1 MKSQSAKSP
10 ERLSF
15 SRAAAVSAASMLVT
29 WVMTALSFLVTPYD
43 AEVFRHVIGPTV
55 VIATVVPVSVAFPVA
70 LILQRGRLK
79 LERALKELEEVH
91 AELRTRSR
99 VDALTGLL
107 NREAFLCAVETS
119 RSDAPD
125 GAMLMLDVDHFKS
138 INDTFGHQ
146 CGDEALKLIAQA
158 VSDSVGQ
165 RGHVGRLGGEEF
177 GIYLTSSDEATVF
190 RAAED
195 VRLAISRIR
204 FHPREDVQRRITA
217 SIGIALDED
226 GRSLSDLMRGADT
239 NLYQAK
245 QAGRDKVIL
254 RRAA

>member
-1 MKSQSAKSP
+1 MKSQTAQSP

-15 SRAAAVSAASMLVT
+15 SRAAAVSAVSVLVT
-29 WVMTALSFLVTPYD
+29 WVMTALSFLLTPYD
-43 AEVFRHVIGPTV
+43 AEIFNHVIGPTV
-55 VIATVVPVSVAFPVA
+55 IIATVVPISVSFPVA

-91 AELRTRSR
+91 AELRKRSR
-99 VDALTGLL
+99 IDALTGLL
-107 NREAFLCAVETS
+107 NREAFLRAVETS
-119 RSDAPD
+119 RSEAAD

-158 VSDSVGQ
+158 ASDAVGP

-177 GIYLTSSDEATVF
+177 GIYLTCSHEEAVF
-190 RAAED
+190 SAAED

-204 FHPREDVQRRITA
+204 FNPREDVQRRITA
-217 SIGIALDED
+217 SIGIALDEE
-226 GRSLSDLMRGADT
+226 GRSLSDLMRCADT

-245 QAGRDKVIL
+245 QAGRDRVIL
-254 RRAA
+254 RHAA